1 MASECVE
8 GRDLDGV
15 ARDELS
21 AMLLQVE
28 HAPPDPRL
36 PVLGNFVQKTL
47 KLKAEKWTRLLATE
61 DLRKCVLDFLDKP
74 DSMTLI
80 VMQVSQRTGPSAGVI
95 VEG

>member
-1 MASECVE
+1 M
-8 GRDLDGV
+8 
-15 ARDELS
+15 
-21 AMLLQVE
+21 E

-74 DSMTLI
+74 DNMTLI
-80 VMQVSQRTGPSAGVI
+80 VMQVRLTRRDAARVRTSTPALQP
-95 VEG
+95 